1 MTEWNVVLVLAELI
15 GLFLLVGRPLINLN
29 TTIATLKAAVDN
41 LTGRLDSQEEKNRE
55 AHKEFHEHF
64 TDVDI
69 ELADHE
75 TRIKHLEGK

>member
-1 MTEWNVVLVLAELI
+1 MTEWNVVLVLGELI
-15 GLFLLVGRPLINLN
+15 GLFLLVGKPLMNLN
-29 TTIATLKAAVDN
+29 TTIATLKAAVEN
-41 LTGRLDSQEEKNRE
+41 LTGRLDSTEEKNRE

-64 TDVDI
+64 NDVDI